1 MGQENPQ
8 LIINLRKV
16 VPNVDRQ
23 RGQSNFPLDLKMGIV
38 ANWEGD
44 CESI

>member
-8 LIINLRKV
+8 LIINLRKIA
-16 VPNVDRQ
+16 PNVDRQ
-23 RGQSNFPLDLKMGIV
+23 RGQFDFRLDSKMGIV

>member
-1 MGQENPQ
+1 MGQEISQ

-16 VPNVDRQ
+16 VSNVDGQ
-23 RGQSNFPLDLKMGIV
+23 RGQFDFPLDLKMGIV